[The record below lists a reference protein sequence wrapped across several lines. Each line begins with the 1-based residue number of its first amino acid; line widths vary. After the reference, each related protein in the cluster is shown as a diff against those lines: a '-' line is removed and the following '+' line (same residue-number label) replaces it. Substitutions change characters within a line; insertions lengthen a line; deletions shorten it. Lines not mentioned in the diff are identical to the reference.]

1 MSALRA
7 IASSLLLSALLAACA
22 RHADAP
28 VSTAIDVAPPAAP
41 VQATTPEAP
50 ADPISVACASDAD
63 CAVKDVGSCCGYYPR
78 CVNKDSPTHPEQV
91 QAQCAKEGRV
101 GVCGFPEVRGCR
113 CENRECVNDMGGG
126 ASPAT

>member
-1 MSALRA
+1 MSARA
-7 IASSLLLSALLAACA
+7 IASSLLALALLAACA

-28 VSTAIDVAPPAAP
+28 PATSVDPAPTAAAVPAPTAASD
-41 VQATTPEAP
+41 A
-50 ADPISVACASDAD
+50 IGVACETDAD

-113 CENRECVNDMGGG
+113 CENRECVNDTGGG
-126 ASPAT
+126 VAPAT